1 MNEGCKN
8 GDHAGRRSEV
18 SEPITRDQI
27 DRRINDFASR
37 SFRDMADR
45 DYIAARLA
53 CRAQLMPQFLWSAQ
67 QAIEKYCKYILLVN
81 RIKAAAVRHD
91 IQRALE
97 LMENARFK
105 VDLSHLSRTFI
116 DHVAEF
122 GEYRYLDV
130 SYAVHGYALIDLDRA
145 VWDLRRYCQVLDVFG
160 KELTAVEQ
168 RMLDAARARLR
179 ESKEKPPHEFRL
191 LNGYLERVLIDKKH
205 PARAALIWNNAF
217 FGERKRKSVR
227 ARKYINAE
235 NAPLYLFPHMLDQLL
250 EYVFVPKELV
260 DAYRRH
266 LADVVAGRFI
276 P

>member
-1 MNEGCKN
+1 
-8 GDHAGRRSEV
+8 V
-18 SEPITRDQI
+18 STPISQDQI

-81 RIKAAAVRHD
+81 RIKATAVRHD
-91 IQRALE
+91 IKRALD
-97 LMENARFK
+97 LTKKASFNI
-105 VDLSHLSRTFI
+105 DLSMPSREFI
-116 DHVAEF
+116 GHVADY

-130 SYAVHGYALIDLDRA
+130 SYAVHGYALVDLDRA

-160 KELTAVEQ
+160 KALPAAEQ
-168 RMLDAARARLR
+168 RMLEAAHEQLR
-179 ESKEKPPHEFRL
+179 RSRSRPPHEFRL
-191 LNGYLERVLIDKKH
+191 PSGYLERVLKSKQH

-227 ARKYINAE
+227 ARHYLAGE

-250 EYVFVPKELV
+250 EYVYVPKVLA
-260 DAYRRH
+260 DAYRLH
-266 LADVVAGRFI
+266 LADVEAGRAT